1 MSLMRRSSD
10 PEWED
15 VAPMYVYV
23 ASGSNRLTLDRP
35 TPKAFIE
42 LSMRALA
49 QSGELDEEELDRC
62 HHALRTRFGLYD
74 DIYE

>member
-1 MSLMRRSSD
+1 MRRSS
-10 PEWED
+10 ESQWED

-42 LSMRALA
+42 LSMRALE
-49 QSGELDEEELDRC
+49 QSGELDEGELEKA
-62 HHALRTRFGLYD
+62 HQALRTRFGLYD
-74 DIYE
+74 E